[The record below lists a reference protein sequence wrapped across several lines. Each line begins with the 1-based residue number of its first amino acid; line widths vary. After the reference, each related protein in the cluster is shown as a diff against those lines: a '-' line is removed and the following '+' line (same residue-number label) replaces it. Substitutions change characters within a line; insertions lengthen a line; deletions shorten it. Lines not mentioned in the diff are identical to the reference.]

1 MDQESD
7 ETDSVYDTASSTNS
21 RPDLSNDAHYQRRR
35 YHSNE
40 VHNASDTPERSMSFR
55 SMSRTPSSKY
65 RNSDLVCQKIP
76 PGEYAATIDEVLA
89 LNDAEPVQKVNS
101 AEERRKD
108 DDHNSISSQVCVSP
122 SWSRAAQ
129 KRREKKEQRKKMEK
143 EQKELERRLKQE
155 AKRRKGSD
163 SREPRRLQKRAPLAA
178 SSRASSAHSAFPLPS
193 AASSRGSFWSRRTSG
208 ANSINDQYQ
217 GEVKKESRRFSFG
230 GDNASGKKLKFPNVW
245 PRRSTKPKERQGADQ
260 PSATENTPPDTNRHF
275 LHTVKRHGDLRASAK
290 AFEVIRGARTSFG
303 PVSAHPKMRQSMPD
317 GRRVGN
323 MNGRA
328 DEGDIA
334 TQHRVFANRELR
346 MPFEPVHNIRSQR
359 QPSEAATLSQSLG
372 SRAITGTDSLGIQI
386 KARGPA
392 DKDARSKILS
402 DERHPT
408 PVVGLKN
415 SEDGA
420 ETIGMSPVEHGS
432 PKDTPTMKDPSSP
445 HSPVQ
450 STTCEMTN
458 TREEEHSSSPGAKQS
473 QPLSRNAYTPS
484 SQNESQHGAA
494 SVTPN
499 GSETQPIEPTP
510 PQANFSRLE
519 HPRIASNHIRD
530 ANFRSSPLAGP
541 PLVVQHPEKGNETS
555 AAEEQGHCTIET
567 AQNPARRRNSLQAY
581 IDSKRLTIPRFLGH
595 GRRSNS
601 GASMDLVQGRK
612 KMGQAGS
619 AVASSKSESTT
630 VASSPLSSS
639 TSPPD
644 SPNSQKNGFSTA
656 KSTDITD
663 SSRPNRNSNDIMQRL
678 RMGGDQ
684 REKLRKR
691 AVSVDINSRSGSK
704 TPETETLRHTVHDKP
719 SGDRNSQPKT
729 QTPQSLDSPRLSA
742 NTGKK
747 ISANPSKEPSS
758 ATPGP
763 SQFRRSTSDYIP
775 TSPSSLSLHR
785 ALGASPQGT
794 GSSRTPGQQIAK
806 MFVICC
812 QCKHWHDMTSQAYA
826 KLAFPDKTQ
835 DPAQGAADTVTSPT
849 GLESPLR
856 VFGGSPLAS
865 PNSSR
870 TSLGVKEGKAPAKP
884 TRPGH
889 SSTSTLLNHS
899 TICCWC
905 YHQMAKA
912 CCAGWTTIVT
922 MRERHH

>member
-21 RPDLSNDAHYQRRR
+21 RPGLSNDTHYQRRR

-65 RNSDLVCQKIP
+65 RNSDLVCQKSRHVP

-155 AKRRKGSD
+155 AKRRKGAD

-290 AFEVIRGARTSFG
+290 AFEVIRGARTSFD
-303 PVSAHPKMRQSMPD
+303 P
-317 GRRVGN
+317 
-323 MNGRA
+323 
-328 DEGDIA
+328 
-334 TQHRVFANRELR
+334 
-346 MPFEPVHNIRSQR
+346 
-359 QPSEAATLSQSLG
+359 
-372 SRAITGTDSLGIQI
+372 
-386 KARGPA
+386 
-392 DKDARSKILS
+392 
-402 DERHPT
+402 
-408 PVVGLKN
+408 
-415 SEDGA
+415 
-420 ETIGMSPVEHGS
+420 
-432 PKDTPTMKDPSSP
+432 DPSSP

-450 STTCEMTN
+450 STKCEMTN

-541 PLVVQHPEKGNETS
+541 PLVVQHPEKGNDTS

-630 VASSPLSSS
+630 VASSPLSTT

-691 AVSVDINSRSGSK
+691 AVSVDINSRSDSK

-763 SQFRRSTSDYIP
+763 SHFRRSTSDYIP

-835 DPAQGAADTVTSPT
+835 DPAHGAADTVTSPT

-870 TSLGVKEGKAPAKP
+870 TSLGVKEGKAPVKP
-884 TRPGH
+884 IRPGH